1 MKWTLALFTAISLA
15 SLTSVVA
22 QNQRDTAVREDRQ
35 SFSENESWFYDDL
48 DTAIKE
54 AQESRRPL
62 MIVFR

>member
-1 MKWTLALFTAISLA
+1 MKWTLALFAAISLA

>member
-1 MKWTLALFTAISLA
+1 MKWTLALFAAISLA

-48 DTAIKE
+48 DTAIKN
-54 AQESRRPL
+54 PDDL
-62 MIVFR
+62 

>member
-1 MKWTLALFTAISLA
+1 MKWTLALFTAITLVSFTSL
-15 SLTSVVA
+15 VA

>member
-1 MKWTLALFTAISLA
+1 MKWTLALFTAITLA
-15 SLTSVVA
+15 SFTSLVA